1 MRGHHW
7 AQLLVIGMWHVCT
20 GSLADVDRM
29 YEVVIYQVLL
39 GAVLGVLIGFAARK
53 SLRWAHDRQ

>member
-1 MRGHHW
+1 MRGHRW
-7 AQLLVIGMWHVCT
+7 GQLLVTGMCLT
-20 GSLADVDRM
+20 GLGPLANLDRM